1 MGAPEVDDADELLAP
16 ALELVLGHRAE
27 MVDVV
32 RDDRLLLKLGVL
44 GPADIVDVLDVARV
58 LLLEVAVE
66 RVARGMRHAA
76 GGLVRLAAVGSKLE
90 ERARC
95 GRERCAEEDWLG
107 KLMYGAWQR
116 GDVMLECRRRGEG
129 GRGSKGR

>member
-27 MVDVV
+27 LVDVV

-44 GPADIVDVLDVARV
+44 GLADIVDVLDVARV

-66 RVARGMRHAA
+66 RVAR
-76 GGLVRLAAVGSKLE
+76 
-90 ERARC
+90 
-95 GRERCAEEDWLG
+95 
-107 KLMYGAWQR
+107 
-116 GDVMLECRRRGEG
+116 
-129 GRGSKGR
+129 